1 MAVLKSKRKQ
11 SRLEVIHNYY
21 KLRDAMT
28 FKLFNN
34 FGYREYHAERRIS
47 HKYFNNVP
55 RHELS
60 LPEQLTKMRRKLK
73 KLSRKLKERDF
84 DNLYRSWFKGHYKLM
99 SKKQRQN
106 LDDLYER
113 LKEENYGLHH

>member
-34 FGYREYHAERRIS
+34 FGYLEYHAEEDKNCQVVQLLAVYAS
-47 HKYFNNVP
+47 PVLAN
-55 RHELS
+55 RHREDY
-60 LPEQLTKMRRKLK
+60 PENPAGTVDEDETETQKAGRKTARMRL
-73 KLSRKLKERDF
+73 
-84 DNLYRSWFKGHYKLM
+84 
-99 SKKQRQN
+99 
-106 LDDLYER
+106 
-113 LKEENYGLHH
+113 